1 MAKLVFSKRL
11 EFAPSSV
18 GIYLS
23 RADLYVDGK
32 KTYAFLTLTNPEKV
46 WHGTGIAKIVP
57 YDDEFDPIDKIG
69 IKLDLSL
76 VPPGGSFTYPDE
88 VILPPEFEGF
98 NFEFL
103 EIDHSKAPKYQ
114 AKELG
119 QKGKLALAED
129 GSVEEIDPSKTV
141 VQPQTI
147 LPARK
152 RRARKTIRR
161 IRYTNRTYSVPALIV
176 AAVALVAG
184 SVVTLSMS
192 RFEFR
197 YNVIPPSSSDAYDVV
212 DGMVLAEDGKGN
224 AVLKKLSLPNG
235 ETSYDVPA
243 YDPQGRPIAQIA
255 RDAISNVSN
264 LRSLSFKGSTSIPT
278 GGIHD
283 CQDLLSLS
291 FDGKGGTIDVDALM
305 NLGALERLSL
315 GPGVNIGEQSFQKWS
330 NTPIDVFCDSIGT
343 VQTLSRSD
351 YFNFTGFLAREST
364 LDLSSSSVQSLN
376 LTIEQNG
383 ALGRGVANN
392 CTSLENVEIYCN
404 ARNFVIPA
412 RAFAHCTSLESIY
425 YPEKELTRVD
435 EGAFQGCNRLSQAF
449 YMPACQYVGL
459 NAFTDTQVR
468 EVHLADGATF
478 ADGAFDIGTMV
489 WCGDVLH
496 EITSSGGEDAFGFD
510 YTVDDSY
517 AYISGFHGSPTD
529 TLYLNE
535 TEYDGHLIT
544 GVKSGAFNGL
554 ASTFL
559 SLPETISRV
568 EGYAFMGSNVE
579 TLEIRAGGRYVTLD
593 ENAFFGA
600 NSLTNVSANCKVE
613 VLGALGHPSYL
624 HLSAERVYGDAQG
637 FESGLA
643 DLSVRE
649 LYPEDL
655 PVVLASGVREFSANT
670 YDQGTLGYSDFVCIS
685 NTLVRCQISGSYAV
699 ADSLF
704 ADCPNLA
711 FFDFSSVTSIG
722 YRSFYRCAFESI
734 DLPRSCTYVGSEAFY
749 LSSLGAVSLYRQ
761 TVYEEDSFPGRVSI
775 QYNN

>member
-88 VILPPEFEGF
+88 VILPAEFEGF

-129 GSVEEIDPSKTV
+129 GSVEEVDPSKLV
-141 VQPQTI
+141 AESQPI
-147 LPARK
+147 LPVRK

-161 IRYTNRTYSVPALIV
+161 VRYTNRTYSVPALIV
-176 AAVALVAG
+176 AGVALLAG

-197 YNVIPPSSSDAYDVV
+197 YPDIPPASSQAYVV
-212 DGMVLAEDGKGN
+212 DGMELVEDGKGN
-224 AVLKKLSLPNG
+224 AVLKKLSLPKG
-235 ETSYDVPA
+235 ETTYDVPA

-255 RDAISNVSN
+255 RDSISGVSN
-264 LRSLSFKGSTSIPT
+264 LRLLAFKGSTSIPT

-283 CQDLLSLS
+283 CYDLTRLS
-291 FDGKGGTIDVDALM
+291 FDGNGGTIDVDALM
-305 NLGALERLSL
+305 NLGMLQELSL
-315 GPGVNIGEQSFQKWS
+315 GSGVNIGEQSFGTWS
-330 NTPIDVFCDSIGT
+330 NVPIEVSCDTIGT

-351 YFNFTGFLAREST
+351 YFNFTGFLTRESS
-364 LDLSSSSVQSLN
+364 LDLSSSKVKSLN

-392 CTSLENVEIYCN
+392 CTSLEKAEIYCN

-412 RAFAHCTSLESIY
+412 RAFAHCTALESIY
-425 YPEKELTRVD
+425 YPEEQVTRVD
-435 EGAFQGCNRLSQAF
+435 EGAFQGCGRLSQPF

-459 NAFTDTQVR
+459 NAFTGTQVR
-468 EVHLADGATF
+468 EVHLAGGATF

-496 EITSSGGEDAFGFD
+496 EITSSGGVDAFGFD
-510 YTVDDSY
+510 YTIEGSG

-529 TLYLNE
+529 TLYLYD
-535 TEYDGHLIT
+535 TEYNGHLIT

-559 SLPETISRV
+559 SLPETISHV
-568 EGYAFMGSNVE
+568 EGYAFMGSNVAS
-579 TLEIRAGGRYVTLD
+579 LEIRAGGRYVTFD
-593 ENAFFGA
+593 ENVFYGA
-600 NSLTNVSANCKVE
+600 SSLTNVSASCMVE
-613 VLGALGHPSYL
+613 VAGALGHPAYL
-624 HLSAERVYGDAQG
+624 HLSAQRIYGAAPS
-637 FESGLA
+637 FETGLA
-643 DLSVRE
+643 DLYVRE

-655 PVVLASGVREFSANT
+655 PVVLASGVREFSAHT

-685 NTLVRCQISGSYAV
+685 NTLVRCEISGSYGV

-734 DLPRSCTYVGSEAFY
+734 ELPRSCTYVGSEAFY
-749 LSSLGAVSLYRQ
+749 LSSLGAVRLYRQ
-761 TVYEEDSFPGRVSI
+761 TVYEEDSFPGRTSI
-775 QYNN
+775 LYSN